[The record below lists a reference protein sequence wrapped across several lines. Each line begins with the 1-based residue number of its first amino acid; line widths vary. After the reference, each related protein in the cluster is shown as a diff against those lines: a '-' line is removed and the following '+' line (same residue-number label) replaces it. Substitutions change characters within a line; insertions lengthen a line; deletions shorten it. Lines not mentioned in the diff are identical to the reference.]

1 MFIDIAIS
9 AVSLIVGAVGHAVIS
24 KYLTAAEADVKSTVT
39 TVETDAKVAAT
50 DASKL

>member
-1 MFIDIAIS
+1 MFIDLLIS
-9 AVSLIVGAVGHAVIS
+9 TVSLVVGAASHAVIS

-39 TVETDAKVAAT
+39 TFETDAKVAAR